1 MRVAIATLPSTPS
14 WCGAQLK
21 KAQGQ
26 LKFTFCCIEYMS
38 LGVLVYWLG

>member
-1 MRVAIATLPSTPS
+1 MPGAIIHSSNAPS

-26 LKFTFCCIEYMS
+26 LY
-38 LGVLVYWLG
+38 L

>member
-1 MRVAIATLPSTPS
+1 MLPPSSGKDYGPNTPS

-26 LKFTFCCIEYMS
+26 LYLFECLFHGYEM
-38 LGVLVYWLG
+38 